1 MYSNCLFEALKAKFK
16 EPNTV
21 HIKVLSGKFRNNI
34 FPHFYWIKGDY
45 AYDFRSEK
53 KNRKFQVILF
63 EGTIQKCRQD
73 IFDTFNRNQFRKY
86 LEKKYNTI
94 LKTSYEQE
102 LEWKDFKKEKPDL
115 ENVLD
120 DSKISIAFI
129 DNNEPQIKLIPVED
143 FSKYKVLY
151 WKWDPLIENLTE

>member
-21 HIKVLSGKFRNNI
+21 HIKMLSGKFRNNI
-34 FPHFYWIKGDY
+34 FPHFYWVKDNY
-45 AYDFRSEK
+45 AYDFRSDK

-63 EGTIQKCRQD
+63 KGTVQKCRQD
-73 IFDTFNRNQFRKY
+73 IFDAFNRNQLRKY

-94 LKTSYEQE
+94 LKTSYERD

-115 ENVLD
+115 KNVLD
-120 DSKISIAFI
+120 DSKISIAFLE
-129 DNNEPQIKLIPVED
+129 NNEPQIKLIPVED
-143 FSKYKVLY
+143 FSKYEVLY
-151 WKWDPLIENLTE
+151 WKWDPLIENLKE